1 MNKERLQ
8 KLQTLLEEEKQQ
20 LLAVVERL
28 TGPGGLESPLDES
41 GQELSA
47 YDNHPGDLGSQLY
60 ERSKDLGLLQ
70 STRDQIAAIEAAQR
84 AIGEG
89 NYGYCQVCGQPIPEE
104 RLLALPSTVLCVQCK
119 RAQEEQDKE
128 RPVEE
133 ELLSP
138 PLGRR
143 RTGEVDYAFDED
155 DAWEEVARY
164 GTSSSPVDS

>member
-70 STRDQIAAIEAAQR
+70 STRD
-84 AIGEG
+84 
-89 NYGYCQVCGQPIPEE
+89 
-104 RLLALPSTVLCVQCK
+104 
-119 RAQEEQDKE
+119 
-128 RPVEE
+128 
-133 ELLSP
+133 
-138 PLGRR
+138 
-143 RTGEVDYAFDED
+143 
-155 DAWEEVARY
+155 
-164 GTSSSPVDS
+164 